1 MRSESP
7 PPPLRVTLLLL
18 CGFGDGRVC
27 PGSRRASVVPRVIAR
42 AGEATDELFSSPK
55 VQIMRITDKYLTDA
69 PVAPTDVILRE
80 LPQVVGAVACFAG
93 YLCAEGTSAE
103 AAELLAA
110 HAAGAAA
117 AAQTRAAA
125 ESAAKRA
132 VAEERAE
139 LRAAGAVIVGDHG
152 SDLEDDVADV
162 PEVHAA
168 GDDVAVHA
176 AGDERAVHAA
186 GDDVAV
192 RRRLLSCVSLAK
204 VVDLYVQ
211 AQPFAPQA
219 KALASLLKFDDA
231 ADSECSRTVHM
242 PQVRWPSLRGPWA
255 CAPSPEGRSIAE

>member
-168 GDDVAVHA
+168 GDDVAV
-176 AGDERAVHAA
+176 
-186 GDDVAV
+186 